1 MRKLALVSML
11 SVATALLLGSAALS
25 VRADDAA
32 ATGSISGKV
41 VDKDGKAVAKATVS
55 AMPAERPTDGSRPKA
70 AATATTDD
78 NGAFKLD
85 KLPAASYRVMAV
97 SEDKTQRGR
106 ASAAVDVKA
115 GAETKLDKDITIQA
129 GGGRRGGGGGGGGAG
144 N

>member
-1 MRKLALVSML
+1 
-11 SVATALLLGSAALS
+11 
-25 VRADDAA
+25 
-32 ATGSISGKV
+32 
-41 VDKDGKAVAKATVS
+41 
-55 AMPAERPTDGSRPKA
+55 
-70 AATATTDD
+70 
-78 NGAFKLD
+78 
-85 KLPAASYRVMAV
+85 MAV

>member
-55 AMPAERPTDGSRPKA
+55 AMPAERPTRRQS
-70 AATATTDD
+70 
-78 NGAFKLD
+78 
-85 KLPAASYRVMAV
+85 
-97 SEDKTQRGR
+97 SE
-106 ASAAVDVKA
+106 
-115 GAETKLDKDITIQA
+115 
-129 GGGRRGGGGGGGGAG
+129 GGGDGHDR
-144 N
+144 